1 MAKIEV
7 DSKGNVKGDLVIKN
21 GDSVKFEAVLPSNKL
36 CVLKVK
42 FKEFVEKNN
51 PGTQDAASAGT
62 IKIGS

>member
-7 DSKGNVKGDLVIKN
+7 DSDGNVKGNFQIKN
-21 GDSVKFEAVLPSNKL
+21 GDTVQFQAVLPSNKL

-42 FKEFVEKNN
+42 FKEFVDKNN